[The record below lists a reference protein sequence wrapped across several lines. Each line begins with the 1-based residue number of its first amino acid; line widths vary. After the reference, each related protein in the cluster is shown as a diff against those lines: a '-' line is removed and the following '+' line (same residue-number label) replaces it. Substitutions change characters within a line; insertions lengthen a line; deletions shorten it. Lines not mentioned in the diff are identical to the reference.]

1 MRVRCLFMPDNN
13 RIEQDHRA
21 IKRRM
26 RPRFGFQTVG
36 SARAILGG
44 IEMIH
49 MMRKQ
54 QAEYA
59 FTPQPSLTEQ
69 VALL

>member
-1 MRVRCLFMPDNN
+1 MLDNN
-13 RIEQDHRA
+13 CIEQDHRA
-21 IKRRM
+21 DTRM
-26 RPRFGFQTVG
+26 STVG
-36 SARAILGG
+36 FERTSSACAILV
-44 IEMIH
+44 EMIH
-49 MMRKQ
+49 VIRKQ

>member
-1 MRVRCLFMPDNN
+1 MRVPRLFMPDNN

-21 IKRRM
+21 DTRM
-26 RPRFGFQTVG
+26 CTVG
-36 SARAILGG
+36 FKSTSSACAILV
-44 IEMIH
+44 EMIH

-59 FTPQPSLTEQ
+59 FIPQPSLTEQ

>member
-1 MRVRCLFMPDNN
+1 MRVPRLFMVDNN
-13 RIEQDHRA
+13 RIEKDHRA
-21 IKRRM
+21 DMRM
-26 RPRFGFQTVG
+26 CTVG
-36 SARAILGG
+36 FKSTSRACAILL
-44 IEMIH
+44 EMIH

-59 FTPQPSLTEQ
+59 FTPRPSLTEQ